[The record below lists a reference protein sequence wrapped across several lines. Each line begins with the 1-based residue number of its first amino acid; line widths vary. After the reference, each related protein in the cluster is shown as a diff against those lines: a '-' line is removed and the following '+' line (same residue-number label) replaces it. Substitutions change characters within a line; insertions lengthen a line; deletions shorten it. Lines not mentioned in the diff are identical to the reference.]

1 MLLPFFCTKQRVFR
15 RYEHPITGV
24 AAFAKNETRNW
35 KCVCKTGVVAY
46 RNTPLLEDMHSDLS
60 AAPKVRHLP
69 QPELQSRKSLIYLL
83 QFGSIISA
91 TEISAEDG
99 GHWLKVEVEKLGAKY
114 VPIVK
119 EGEVFF
125 ESAAPVAL
133 AASKL
138 PSEGSKSSSEGS
150 KASLRDRVK
159 SVGSSIGA

>member
-1 MLLPFFCTKQRVFR
+1 M
-15 RYEHPITGV
+15 
-24 AAFAKNETRNW
+24 
-35 KCVCKTGVVAY
+35 
-46 RNTPLLEDMHSDLS
+46 
-60 AAPKVRHLP
+60 
-69 QPELQSRKSLIYLL
+69 

-91 TEISAEDG
+91 VEISAED
-99 GHWLKVEVEKLGAKY
+99 GHWLKVEVEKLGSKY

-125 ESAAPVAL
+125 EIAAPVAL
-133 AASKL
+133 VTPRL

>member
-1 MLLPFFCTKQRVFR
+1 MVLPFFCTKQRVFR

-99 GHWLKVEVEKLGAKY
+99 GHWLKVEVEKLGSKY

-125 ESAAPVAL
+125 EPAGP
-133 AASKL
+133 KQ